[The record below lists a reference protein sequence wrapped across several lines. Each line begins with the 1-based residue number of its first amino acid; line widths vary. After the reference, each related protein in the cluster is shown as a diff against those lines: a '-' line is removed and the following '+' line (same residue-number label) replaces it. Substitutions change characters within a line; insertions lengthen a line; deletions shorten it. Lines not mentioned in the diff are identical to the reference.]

1 MGFLFT
7 VSSLCSDLDV
17 FEKSDPSK
25 TPVDRQKSANL
36 FLLEAT
42 SSAGFGFFGTKKMN
56 HAMKNN
62 SQKISSTSYEVKT
75 PLDSNRKIFPPNS
88 TAQASGFTLKTKI

>member
-7 VSSLCSDLDV
+7 VEIFCTGFAAFEIQTQSSHLSVTENPQTRSCCQP
-17 FEKSDPSK
+17 E
-25 TPVDRQKSANL
+25 PVRASGCYEQKI
-36 FLLEAT
+36 
-42 SSAGFGFFGTKKMN
+42 N